1 MCRDALEKIY
11 TSLNMDDVA
20 LGLRRRFCQIPDSLL
35 ALTLETYGYWDD
47 AQDSY
52 YRTIRQLHSGQIPSN
67 IVDPFEL
74 RLWEER
80 WVECSK
86 QLGHWEMLSTLAT
99 VTCDTQLQLDCAE
112 KLADWNVVK
121 SICGGGRNSMLLSED
136 GGGVHAPLY
145 SKLALEGWDVKY
157 TARNL
162 ITSIYATLHTSDG
175 CANELR
181 SLHHA
186 RNLLLEDWQKL
197 PTVVSNTHVPLLQ
210 QCHMLVECDESMN
223 IISKVSLAQHT
234 DEVPDL
240 KNILSTW
247 RERLPNKWERVSIWD
262 DLLTFRSHTF
272 TSIMKNFYY
281 EDALRA
287 RLQDA
292 PWTVIKL
299 AQVAR
304 RQGLC
309 NMALHVLGKLFRVS
323 TMDVQDAFEKLREQ
337 ILICY
342 NAAGCEDSNRSTDL
356 DIATAGL
363 NTINSTNLEWFSANQ
378 KSELFRL
385 KGLFL
390 SALGDNDQANIQFSR
405 AMQIDNKHSKC
416 WLSWGR
422 YLDSVYKKSKGDK
435 NINVAAQAVCCYLQA
450 VNHKTEGARL
460 VLARVLWLMSNDD
473 EKGTIK
479 GTFQK
484 YGDRMPLWIWII
496 WIPQLLT
503 ALVRPEAPKVRSIM
517 LHLATVYP
525 QSLYYTLRA
534 FLLEKRE
541 IPKDK
546 NDEKEKKESIDAKP
560 KDGKES
566 SSAQLKPMDI
576 DSKDEKNAPTKS
588 SPSEKPTRIDSV
600 KYAEELVAY
609 IRRAH
614 PALASEI
621 ERMLEELIVRFKPS
635 PEEELESAVHALLAK
650 CFQLPHSADNKS
662 IPVSLCTTLK
672 RVCRKFFAES
682 TSIKSPKHRRFV
694 MAYKEPFEMDLL
706 PILNDVESP
715 EKLSPGEQRKNPEFP
730 STLEGVINNLRRWKI
745 FLRCRVRELPS
756 VVRMH
761 SSSRYLAEF
770 CSHLIEVPGQ
780 YIEER
785 EPKPKLHVKAHR
797 FEQDVHVL
805 HRHGFSQRRIGILGS
820 NGKKYYFLVQFAIPH
835 ITRTDERMVQLRVFF
850 NRLLNKHEETRRR
863 SLTFHSDAVVPI
875 TPRVRLVRD
884 YTSSTSLEN
893 IVAQSLATRSRAKEL
908 NLCMHDTNS
917 NDYTIENEF
926 VDADEPIM
934 EFRKIQRML
943 LDSEANKSDSSN
955 SSKETSQSKHKL
967 RAFRQICKKMPPD
980 ILQRFLARSTKT
992 VDELF
997 SLRHTM
1003 AKQLG
1008 LSSFLCNVLSIGDR
1022 VPHRFGLSLATGTI
1036 ITSEFRPNYNHNGL
1050 LDTREAVPFRLTR
1063 NLQVALG
1070 DFLIDGVMSSA
1081 IATTAMC
1088 LESRKEL
1095 VDDYLQLFMRDDLLS
1110 WHASKTPPRSEK
1122 AERAMQSHLQER
1134 VERNVQSCLANI
1146 SRLVPNHK
1154 PMPRSLLR
1162 TDDALAASVA
1172 AVRQARFALEKKRN
1186 GAESFHSSCN
1196 SAIGGGV
1203 GGAFGACST
1212 ATASKA
1218 IDRNVFA
1225 LIAAATNEDNLCQMP
1240 ATWQPW
1246 L

>member
-52 YRTIRQLHSGQIPSN
+52 YRTIRQLHSGQIPHN

-136 GGGVHAPLY
+136 GG
-145 SKLALEGWDVKY
+145 GWDVKY

-566 SSAQLKPMDI
+566 
-576 DSKDEKNAPTKS
+576 
-588 SPSEKPTRIDSV
+588 PSEKPTRIDSV

-706 PILNDVESP
+706 PILND
-715 EKLSPGEQRKNPEFP
+715 RKNPEFP

-893 IVAQSLATRSRAKEL
+893 IVAQSLATRSQ
-908 NLCMHDTNS
+908 
-917 NDYTIENEF
+917 NEF

-943 LDSEANKSDSSN
+943 LDSEANK
-955 SSKETSQSKHKL
+955 KTSQSKHKL

-1154 PMPRSLLR
+1154 PMPR
-1162 TDDALAASVA
+1162 T
-1172 AVRQARFALEKKRN
+1172 
-1186 GAESFHSSCN
+1186 
-1196 SAIGGGV
+1196 
-1203 GGAFGACST
+1203 CST